1 MAGTKRT
8 SQQISEEIA
17 KLQTEMEKALAA
29 EKADV
34 VAKIKVAVAHY
45 GITAAEIG
53 LAPVGGKG
61 KRAAKA
67 QGNAKP
73 KVPAKDKPAP
83 RVKYKDDAG
92 NAWSGYGPKPKW
104 FVDALAAGKTAD
116 ELRA

>member
-8 SQQISEEIA
+8 SQQIGEEIA

-34 VAKIKVAVAHY
+34 VAKIKTAVAHY

-53 LAPVGGKG
+53 LGSAGKG
-61 KRAAKA
+61 KSAAKA
-67 QGNAKP
+67 KGGSKAKVKA
-73 KVPAKDKPAP
+73 KVKAEP

-92 NAWSGYGPKPKW
+92 NVWSGYGPKPKW